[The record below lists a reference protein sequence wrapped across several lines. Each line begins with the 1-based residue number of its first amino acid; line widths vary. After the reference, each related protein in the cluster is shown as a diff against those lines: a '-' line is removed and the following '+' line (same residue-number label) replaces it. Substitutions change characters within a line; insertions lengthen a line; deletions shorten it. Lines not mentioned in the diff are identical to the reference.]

1 MTASEMAKKLAASM
15 TPEERS
21 ARARKAA
28 KAADKKHGKDRM
40 KKVRAGKPFAK
51 N

>member
-1 MTASEMAKKLAASM
+1 MTQRLTRKSVIRELTRKAAQAGAAKL

-28 KAADKKHGKDRM
+28 KARWAKHK
-40 KKVRAGKPFAK
+40 ASAA
-51 N
+51 